1 MDSKFTPLLCI
12 EELIKAINK
21 VDNYKRFCSEQVSEI
36 DKMISDDDHCLELM
50 NLDCVKQSQLS
61 KIHKEHLIKRR
72 FYKNE
77 IAFIYAIENC
87 GFDTQTICNGLKKLK
102 TAFEDT
108 KHRLDNR
115 QYTPRCVYELF
126 GLTADEFSEAQ
137 EVQKDKKLLGKRAS
151 KKTLS
156 IESKFRQVSKQ

>member
-1 MDSKFTPLLCI
+1 MESKFTPLLHI

-21 VDNYKRFCSEQVSEI
+21 IENYKRHCSEQQSEI
-36 DKMISDDDHCLELM
+36 DKAIKDDEHCLELM
-50 NLDCVKQSQLS
+50 NLDCVKQSRLC
-61 KIHKEHLIKRR
+61 KIHKERLIKRR

-77 IAFIYAIENC
+77 IEYINALERC
-87 GFDTQTICNGLKKLK
+87 GFDAQTICNGLKKLK

-137 EVQKDKKLLGKRAS
+137 EVQKDKK
-151 KKTLS
+151 
-156 IESKFRQVSKQ
+156 